1 MRHKPSPL
9 LDILHPYPELSS
21 GMGQGTV
28 TLPVYLAS
36 NSPPSPSQE
45 AFIGVE
51 MVRMRNGV
59 EVQPDYTFFQIFS
72 YTNVKATECR
82 S

>member
-1 MRHKPSPL
+1 MRHKPSPF
-9 LDILHPYPELSS
+9 LDILHLYPELSS
-21 GMGQGTV
+21 GMGQGTM
-28 TLPVYLAS
+28 TLTVYLGS
-36 NSPPSPSQE
+36 NSPSFPSQE

-59 EVQPDYTFFQIFS
+59 EVQPYYTFFQIFS

>member
-1 MRHKPSPL
+1 MRHKPSPF
-9 LDILHPYPELSS
+9 LDILHLYPELSS
-21 GMGQGTV
+21 GMGQGPM
-28 TLPVYLAS
+28 TLTVYLGS
-36 NSPPSPSQE
+36 NSPSFPSQE

-59 EVQPDYTFFQIFS
+59 EVQPYYTFFQIFS

>member
-9 LDILHPYPELSS
+9 LDVLHPYPELTS
-21 GMGQGTV
+21 GMGQGTM
-28 TLPVYLAS
+28 TLTVYLAA
-36 NSPPSPSQE
+36 NSPPFPSQE

-59 EVQPDYTFFQIFS
+59 EVQPDYTSFQIFS
-72 YTNVKATECR
+72 YTNVKATE
-82 S
+82 